1 VRVAVAGASGKMGG
15 RLVHLV
21 HQSDDMELAGGLERP
36 GHPSLGK
43 DLGEVVG
50 LGLIGVPLVDDLNA
64 LVPKI
69 DLLFEFTVPEASLEH
84 LRVLANH
91 GKTMVLGTTGFTAA
105 QLAEV
110 QTLARRMPLFMA
122 PNMSPAINV
131 MYKLITDAARL
142 LGSDFDIEII
152 EAHHRY
158 KVDAPSGTAVR
169 MAEVLAQ
176 TLERDLEK
184 VGVYGRKGIV
194 GQRRDEEIA
203 VLSIRAGDLTGDHT
217 VMFGGI
223 GERLEIIHRTQS
235 RDAFGRGALRA
246 ARWIIQQKPGLYDM
260 QDLLG
265 LK

>member
-1 VRVAVAGASGKMGG
+1 VDVAVAGASGKMGG

-21 HQSDDMELAGGLERP
+21 KQSGDLVIAGGLERP
-36 GHPSLGK
+36 GHPAIGK

-50 LGLIGVPLVDDLNA
+50 LGTLGVPLVDDLNA

-84 LRVLANH
+84 VRVMASH
-91 GKTMVLGTTGFTAA
+91 GKAMVLGTTGFSAA
-105 QLAEV
+105 QHTEIRSLA
-110 QTLARRMPLFMA
+110 QRMPLFMA

-131 MYKLITDAARL
+131 MYKLIADAARL
-142 LGSDFDIEII
+142 LGSDFDVEIV

-169 MAEVLAQ
+169 MAEILAQ
-176 TLERDLEK
+176 SFDRDLEK

-194 GQRRDEEIA
+194 GQRKDEEIA

-246 ARWIIQQKPGLYDM
+246 ARWIVHQKPGLYDM

>member
-21 HQSDDMELAGGLERP
+21 KASGDLEIAGGLERP
-36 GHPSLGK
+36 GHPALGK

-50 LGLIGVPLVDDLNA
+50 LGTLGVPLVDDLDA

-69 DLLFEFTVPEASLEH
+69 DLLFEFTIPEASLEH
-84 LRVLANH
+84 VRVMANH
-91 GKTMVLGTTGFTAA
+91 GKPMVLGTTGFTAA
-105 QLAEV
+105 QLAEIRS
-110 QTLARRMPLFMA
+110 LAQRMPLFMA

-131 MYKLITDAARL
+131 MYKLIADAARL
-142 LGSDFDIEII
+142 LGPDFDIEIL

-169 MAEVLAQ
+169 MAEILAQ
-176 TLERDLEK
+176 TLNRDLEK

-194 GQRRDEEIA
+194 GQRKDEEIA

-217 VMFGGI
+217 VTFGGI
-223 GERLEIIHRTQS
+223 GERLEIVHRTQS

-246 ARWIIQQKPGLYDM
+246 ARWIVQQKPGLYNM